1 MGVVASSSLL
11 LLSLSLSLSIREL
24 LALQSHF
31 DTAVKERHRSPLQ
44 GPVER
49 GENERPSEQ
58 EEPHFLALPAFV
70 SWVMASERLSSPRV
84 FFCVSPPQ
92 AFFSFLSTLG
102 CPAFLYLSQSPP
114 PPFFSLCGTPP
125 SRLVL
130 APKHSEAKQSFFF
143 KDKLHPRNN
152 NAVRHGCHPRRLHRR
167 RRVHE

>member
-84 FFCVSPPQ
+84 FFCV
-92 AFFSFLSTLG
+92 
-102 CPAFLYLSQSPP
+102 
-114 PPFFSLCGTPP
+114 
-125 SRLVL
+125 
-130 APKHSEAKQSFFF
+130 
-143 KDKLHPRNN
+143 
-152 NAVRHGCHPRRLHRR
+152 
-167 RRVHE
+167 RVFILLEET